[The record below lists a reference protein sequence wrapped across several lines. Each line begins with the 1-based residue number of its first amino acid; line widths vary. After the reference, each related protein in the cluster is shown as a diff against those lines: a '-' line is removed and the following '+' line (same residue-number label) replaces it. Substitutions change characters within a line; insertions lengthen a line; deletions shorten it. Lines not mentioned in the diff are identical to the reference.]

1 MHLFLNC
8 GSERDDNTLASGSR
22 FAVATSRFAAVLD
35 ASSLHDAI
43 LQRVREF
50 FAHAMHE

>member
-8 GSERDDNTLASGSR
+8 GSGRDDNMLASGNNLRSPR
-22 FAVATSRFAAVLD
+22 RDLQLMLD